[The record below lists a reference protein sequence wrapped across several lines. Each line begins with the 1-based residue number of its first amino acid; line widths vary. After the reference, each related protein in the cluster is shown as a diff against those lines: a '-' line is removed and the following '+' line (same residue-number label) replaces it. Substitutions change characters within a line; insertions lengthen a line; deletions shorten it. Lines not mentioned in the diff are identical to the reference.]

1 MCLFACQLRM
11 QVRCLSWWAGADVE
25 IGANGGSSCVGVAA
39 ANGYLE
45 LLKLLVQAGANVQR
59 PGLEVP

>member
-1 MCLFACQLRM
+1 M

-39 ANGYLE
+39 AHGHTE
-45 LLKLLVQAGANVQR
+45 LLKLLLQAGANIHS